1 MEKLSSK
8 NIALIF
14 SIAAHLIIILII
26 SLSFNSSTKRFKDKY
41 VEVGFGGITESNS
54 PGSPGGGIRVTKS
67 REKVKPE
74 IKRKEKI
81 KERKEFVKDK
91 KINSSPVAA
100 DTGKALSVNGGNN
113 YTGNASSNGKPGN
126 GGKGNGSNGSG
137 PPKAG
142 ILINQDIYY
151 VAVDQMPVP
160 IGGMNNLNARVVRPP
175 AASANKIHGT
185 VYILAFINERGI
197 VTKVSVLKGLGYGCD
212 QSAINAIRQTR
223 FEAGELKGVPV
234 KVQLTIPI
242 YF

>member
-8 NIALIF
+8 NIALIT

-26 SLSFNSSTKRFKDKY
+26 SLSFNSSPKIFRDKY

-54 PGSPGGGIRVTKS
+54 PGSPGGGIVTHK
-67 REKVKPE
+67 RTEKVKL
-74 IKRKEKI
+74 KKKEKI
-81 KERKEFVKDK
+81 NIRKDFVKRA
-91 KINSSPVAA
+91 KIVSSPVAA

-113 YTGNASSNGKPGN
+113 TGNNNSNGKPGS
-126 GGKGNGSNGSG
+126 GGNGNGENGSG

-142 ILINQDIYY
+142 ILINRDIYY

-160 IGGMNNLNARVVRPP
+160 IGGMNNLKARVIRPP
-175 AASANKIHGT
+175 AASANNIHGT
-185 VYILAFINERGI
+185 VYILAFINEMGI

-212 QSAINAIRQTR
+212 QSAINAVRQTR

-234 KVQLTIPI
+234 KVQLTIPV

>member
-8 NIALIF
+8 NIALIT
-14 SIAAHLIIILII
+14 SIAAHLMIIIII
-26 SLSFNSSTKRFKDKY
+26 SLSFNSSPKIFKDKY

-54 PGSPGGGIRVTKS
+54 PGSPGGGIVSHKS
-67 REKVKPE
+67 REKVKP
-74 IKRKEKI
+74 KRKEKN
-81 KERKEFVKDK
+81 KTRKEIVKSARN
-91 KINSSPVAA
+91 NSSPVAA
-100 DTGKALSVNGGNN
+100 DTGKALSVNGGNITSN
-113 YTGNASSNGKPGN
+113 TNSNGKPGS
-126 GGKGNGSNGSG
+126 GGNGNGANGSG

-142 ILINQDIYY
+142 ILINRDIYY

-160 IGGMNNLNARVVRPP
+160 IGGMNTLNARIVRPP
-175 AASANKIHGT
+175 AASANNIHGT
-185 VYILAFINERGI
+185 VYILAFINEMGI

-234 KVQLTIPI
+234 KVQLTIPV